1 MAASFMD
8 IRTAFAILGLAEAAT
23 PLQVRTAYRDLVKVW
38 HPDRF
43 AHDPPLQAKAAEQL
57 RQINAAFDLLQE
69 RQTSGPPP
77 RPQAQARPAPP
88 PPAPQSPSTAP
99 VEPPPSSVR
108 VYRYGRPYQMLLYIG
123 VLTGATMIVSI
134 FGTPWSY
141 LPPDLPD
148 LLDPASVT
156 LDAARSAGGGLDRT
170 YVEVPLASD
179 RETAPGTSLGW
190 YATTAL
196 GLANNV
202 EGTWLLN
209 GKRFTFHQG
218 MIRATGDSA
227 ALGYYDPNT
236 PQTLFYRKARNVHH
250 AVVEVVFTPATMRWV
265 VRDSGRRLVYEFVRA
280 G

>member
-1 MAASFMD
+1 MD
-8 IRTAFAILGLAEAAT
+8 IRTAFAILGLGEGAT

-43 AHDPPLQAKAAEQL
+43 VHDPPLQAKAAEQL

-69 RQTSGPPP
+69 RQTN
-77 RPQAQARPAPP
+77 AAPP
-88 PPAPQSPSTAP
+88 PPPAP
-99 VEPPPSSVR
+99 VEPPPSWPPTPMR
-108 VYRYGRPYQMLLYIG
+108 VYRFGRPDKMLLSVA

-170 YVEVPLASD
+170 YVETPLAS
-179 RETAPGTSLGW
+179 ETEAATGTSLGW

-196 GLANNV
+196 GLTNSV
-202 EGTWLLN
+202 EGTWMLN
-209 GKRFTFHQG
+209 GRRFIFRQG
-218 MIRATGDSA
+218 MIRAAGDSTT
-227 ALGYYDPNT
+227 LGYYDPNT
-236 PQTLFYRKARNVHH
+236 PQSLYYRKARNVHH

-265 VRDSGRRLVYEFVRA
+265 LRDAGRRLVYEFVRV